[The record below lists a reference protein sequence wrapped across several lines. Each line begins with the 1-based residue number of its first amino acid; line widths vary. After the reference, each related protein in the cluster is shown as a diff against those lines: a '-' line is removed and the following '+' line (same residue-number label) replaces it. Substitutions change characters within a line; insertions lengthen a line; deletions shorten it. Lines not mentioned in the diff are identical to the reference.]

1 MREQTEREPFHCE
14 RIIMEF
20 QRKAHIT
27 DVAFEAVTIAHR
39 TLCDVTLRLDG
50 WEFTVTPHMDVP
62 EVVEAY
68 HKQPGWF
75 VETMPGR
82 PTYHILTKNPLDP
95 DTALPVPDGPRVT
108 QSQAMEVQ
116 NVEPK

>member
-20 QRKAHIT
+20 HRKAHIL
-27 DVAFEAVTIAHR
+27 DVAFEAVTISKR

-50 WEFTVTPHMDVP
+50 WEFDVTPHMDVP

-68 HKQPGWF
+68 RKQPAWF
-75 VETMPGR
+75 VE
-82 PTYHILTKNPLDP
+82 
-95 DTALPVPDGPRVT
+95 PVVSDGLAVVDESK
-108 QSQAMEVQ
+108 QEVSH
-116 NVEPK
+116 VAAD

>member
-50 WEFTVTPHMDVP
+50 WEFDVTPHMDVP

-75 VETMPGR
+75 VESAEDQ
-82 PTYHILTKNPLDP
+82 IAALDSEPLVSEM
-95 DTALPVPDGPRVT
+95 AAHKSDGRVT
-108 QSQAMEVQ
+108 LTVQ
-116 NVEPK
+116 DGKVTHVAAA